1 MYPIRIYEEN
11 DESMYYVH
19 KYKYLKT
26 SGHAKMCGD
35 SGHTELRDQ
44 RFEICGYLQREVD
57 DRLGRSINPIST
69 WV

>member
-35 SGHTELRDQ
+35 GGHTELRD
-44 RFEICGYLQREVD
+44 
-57 DRLGRSINPIST
+57 
-69 WV
+69 